1 MNFRTLA
8 ACVAAVALAPSI
20 ALSDPPRETM
30 LAFHNDLPSRYRLT
44 HMRLFVDGHVRYD
57 GPGFGAAY
65 LPPGGHVVELVAD
78 YQMHGNVLSYMNHYN
93 VEVRSAHV
101 VRPRV
106 AGAARVDAYALRHG
120 GATTPLDRSAVID
133 WSDQR

>member
-1 MNFRTLA
+1 MNLRTLA
-8 ACVAAVALAPSI
+8 ACVAAVAVAPSL
-20 ALSDPPRETM
+20 ALADPPRETM

-65 LPPGGHVVELVAD
+65 LPPGAHVVELVAD
-78 YQMHGNVLSYMNHYN
+78 YQMHGNVLTYMNHYN

-101 VRPRV
+101 VRPSR
-106 AGAARVDAYALRHG
+106 AARVDAYAVRHG
-120 GATTPLDRSAVID
+120 GATTPLDRSAVIA
-133 WSDQR
+133 WSER